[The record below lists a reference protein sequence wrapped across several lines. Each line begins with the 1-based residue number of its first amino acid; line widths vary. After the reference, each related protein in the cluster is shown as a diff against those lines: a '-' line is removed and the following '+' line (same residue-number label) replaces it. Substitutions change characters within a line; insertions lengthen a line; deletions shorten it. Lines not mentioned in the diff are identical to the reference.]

1 MKTVLAFI
9 ISIIGFGALFFLI
22 DVLLLNAQG
31 LSIIF
36 RG

>member
-22 DVLLLNAQG
+22 DVLLLNAQV